1 MSDVILNKRQ
11 QKEIIRNLQN
21 QISMFNHQLTNAQ
34 VTSPMATNTDDIP
47 NNSQAQPIDL
57 DSVIAPSPLDFS
69 SLNDLIV

>member
-34 VTSPMATNTDDIP
+34 ATSPMATTSDDATT
-47 NNSQAQPIDL
+47 NSQAQPIDL
-57 DSVIAPSPLDFS
+57 DSVTAPSPLDFS

>member
-34 VTSPMATNTDDIP
+34 ATSPMATNTDDTP
-47 NNSQAQPIDL
+47 NNSQAQPVDL
-57 DSVIAPSPLDFS
+57 DSVMAPSPLDFS